1 MDVTEKL
8 PLNLPSRYALDAFN
22 SKNRLQY
29 PLNGRLVSNLEAVVF
44 YLQEA
49 LTQSPSS
56 FGHHFTLANMH
67 TFSGDIYSALKSYQ
81 HVLLTAQNHQNKV
94 TALTYLILWLHHQND
109 HRKMTS
115 YLHQLETLDSHHM
128 LQVKTLLAILDTI
141 ISEPMD
147 CLSRC
152 AASKKAI
159 DKTTPSNHAIIAL
172 GYLLN
177 DNGSI
182 AAPLLKRLTLTLSLA
197 NKYPK
202 ALIIVTG
209 GLAKAGRTESSAMKA
224 WLVEQGMSKDRIIEE
239 NKATNTIDNARLS
252 LALLAEYNIQTAT
265 LVSASIH
272 VHRSH
277 ILFDV
282 LQWQSR
288 LQDNTATQTIYFNHI
303 AVDDEL
309 STSESPEG
317 KVKRDCYIDALRS
330 FGLPAFNCPPFVQ
343 I

>member
-1 MDVTEKL
+1 MDVTVQL
-8 PLNLPSRYALDAFN
+8 PINLLSRYALDAFN

-29 PLNGRLVSNLEAVVF
+29 PLNGQLVSNLEAVVF

-49 LTQSPSS
+49 LTLSSSS
-56 FGHHFTLANMH
+56 FEHHFTLANML
-67 TFSGDIYSALKSYQ
+67 TFSGDIHSALKSYQ
-81 HVLLTAQNHQNKV
+81 QVLLTTQNHQDKV
-94 TALTYLILWLHHQND
+94 TALTYLSVWLHHQNA
-109 HRKMTS
+109 HKKMTS
-115 YLHQLETLDSHHM
+115 YLSQLETLDSHHA
-128 LQVKTLLAILDTI
+128 LQVRTLLATLEVILNY
-141 ISEPMD
+141 PMD

-152 AASKKAI
+152 STSKKTMN
-159 DKTTPSNHAIIAL
+159 KTAPSNYAIIAL

-177 DNGSI
+177 DDGAI
-182 AAPLLKRLTLTLSLA
+182 APPLLKRLTLTLSLA

-209 GLAKAGRTESSAMKA
+209 GLAKAGQTESSAMKT
-224 WLVEQGMSKDRIIEE
+224 WLVEQGVNKDRVIEE

-252 LALLAEYNIQTAT
+252 LALLNKYNIQAAT

-282 LQWQSR
+282 LHWQNN
-288 LQDNTATQTIYFNHI
+288 LQNNKITQSITFSHV
-303 AVDDEL
+303 AVNDKL
-309 STSESPEG
+309 STSDFPEG

>member
-1 MDVTEKL
+1 MDVTEQL
-8 PLNLPSRYALDAFN
+8 PLNLLSRYALDAFN

-29 PLNGRLVSNLEAVVF
+29 PLNGQLVSNLEAVVF

-49 LTQSPSS
+49 LTVSPLS
-56 FGHHFTLANMH
+56 FEHHFTLANML
-67 TFSGDIYSALKSYQ
+67 TFSGDIHSALKSYQ
-81 HVLLTAQNHQNKV
+81 QVLLTTQNHQDQV
-94 TALTYLILWLHHQND
+94 TALAYLTVWLHHQND
-109 HRKMTS
+109 HQRVTS
-115 YLHQLETLDSHHM
+115 YLSQLEALDSHHA
-128 LQVKTLLAILDTI
+128 LQVKTLLATLEVIL
-141 ISEPMD
+141 SYPMD

-159 DKTTPSNHAIIAL
+159 DKMASSNHAIIAL

-177 DNGSI
+177 DDGSI
-182 AAPLLKRLTLTLSLA
+182 ATPLLKRLTLTLSLA

-224 WLVEQGMSKDRIIEE
+224 WLVEQGISEDRIIEE

-252 LALLAEYNIQTAT
+252 LALLAKYNIQTAT

-282 LQWQSR
+282 LQRQSR

-303 AVDDEL
+303 AVNDEL
-309 STSESPEG
+309 STSEFPEG

>member
-8 PLNLPSRYALDAFN
+8 PLNLLSRYALDAFN

-29 PLNGRLVSNLEAVVF
+29 PLNRQLVSNLEAVVF

-49 LTQSPSS
+49 LTLSPSS
-56 FGHHFTLANMH
+56 FEHHFTLANMH
-67 TFSGDIYSALKSYQ
+67 TFSGDMHSALKSYQ
-81 HVLLTAQNHQNKV
+81 HVLLTAQNHQDQV
-94 TALTYLILWLHHQND
+94 TALTYLSVWLHHQNE
-109 HRKMTS
+109 HQRVTS
-115 YLHQLETLDSHHM
+115 YLSQLEALDSHHA
-128 LQVKTLLAILDTI
+128 LQVKTLLATLEVIL
-141 ISEPMD
+141 SYPVD

-224 WLVEQGMSKDRIIEE
+224 WLVEQGMNKDRIIEE

-252 LALLAEYNIQTAT
+252 LALLNKYNIQTAT

-309 STSESPEG
+309 STSEFPEG